1 MRRRTFLSAVSAVA
15 ALAVATSLG
24 ACGGAP
30 AEQNPAPADQAMRTV
45 TDSLGRE
52 VEIPAEVER
61 IAASGPVAQQV
72 LLTVAPEKMVGL
84 SGELTDEQLA
94 YLGDDLA
101 DLPVF
106 GQIYGGKGDFN
117 KEAVAAA
124 DPQLIIDVGEA
135 KDSLAEELDALQEQ
149 IGIPCVHIDSTD
161 LRSYA
166 DLYDQLAEI
175 LDSEKAAELADYC
188 RNAVAEV
195 EAVVAEV
202 PEDERPRAAYL
213 LGDTGTNAMARG
225 GFQSG
230 IIDMCSENVVVVD
243 DPSSSGKGNEIGLEQ
258 IAVWDPELIV
268 FVGDSIY
275 DTVGDDPAWAE
286 LTAIKSGNYF
296 RAPSMPYNWISM
308 PASVNQIIGLQW
320 YARLCYPDRF
330 DDDLRDVVGEYYQL
344 FYGHD
349 LTDEEYDALM
359 AGAMRG

>member
-1 MRRRTFLSAVSAVA
+1 MSAVT
-15 ALAVATSLG
+15 ALAVAVSLG
-24 ACGGAP
+24 ACGGTPASQQAEPQP
-30 AEQNPAPADQAMRTV
+30 AEEQATTRVV

-94 YLGDDLA
+94 YLGEDLA

-135 KDSLAEELDALQEQ
+135 KESLAEELDTLQDQ

-161 LRSYA
+161 LHSYA
-166 DLYDQLAEI
+166 DLYDQLADI
-175 LDSEKAAELADYC
+175 LDLREGRRARGLLPQMPWRRSRPSWRRC
-188 RNAVAEV
+188 RRASAR
-195 EAVVAEV
+195 ARRTCSAT
-202 PEDERPRAAYL
+202 PAPTRWRAAASSRASSTCAPTTSWWWTTRRPAARATRSASSRL
-213 LGDTGTNAMARG
+213 RSGT
-225 GFQSG
+225 
-230 IIDMCSENVVVVD
+230 
-243 DPSSSGKGNEIGLEQ
+243 PSSSSSWATRSMTPWATSLPGPSSPPSNLETTS
-258 IAVWDPELIV
+258 AR
-268 FVGDSIY
+268 
-275 DTVGDDPAWAE
+275 
-286 LTAIKSGNYF
+286 
-296 RAPSMPYNWISM
+296 RANRTTGSPCRPRSTRS
-308 PASVNQIIGLQW
+308 IGLQW
-320 YARLCYPDRF
+320 YARLCYPSYF

-344 FYGHD
+344 FYAHD

-359 AGAMRG
+359 RGAVRG